1 MGARGTPCVYSVYM
15 CIRLPSWRPPFAS
28 VYSVLGSHSIPLLQD
43 DMYLLYQEGFVLD
56 AMARCFGIQLLAV
69 NISLFFFSQRARPP
83 LHYDFN
89 NGQKSKS
96 TTATGWCNYLVV
108 CGPAQDPFRFNGD
121 DRELVR
127 K

>member
-1 MGARGTPCVYSVYM
+1 MGHGREGNTLCMYM

-69 NISLFFFSQRARPP
+69 NISLFFFFRKGPGRP
-83 LHYDFN
+83 
-89 NGQKSKS
+89 S
-96 TTATGWCNYLVV
+96 TTTSTMDKNPSRPRQLVGATTW
-108 CGPAQDPFRFNGD
+108 
-121 DRELVR
+121 
-127 K
+127 